1 MNRATIISC
10 AVVAAILFSL
20 CWAVDHYRSNALAY
34 KEQRDAAK
42 TKLSQATATINY
54 MQTRQ
59 RDVAALDTKYT
70 QELADAK
77 QTIEQLQ
84 HDVAAGDKRLHLN
97 ATCKPVRTA
106 ASAPGV
112 DDATGPGLTDSA
124 ERDYFRLRERIETS
138 NKQITGLQEYIRQQC
153 ANQAASIKALLNH

>member
-1 MNRATIISC
+1 MIATYI
-10 AVVAAILFSL
+10 VVALSLFGLS
-20 CWAVDHYRSNALAY
+20 WAVDHYRSNALAY
-34 KEQRDAAK
+34 KEQRDTAK
-42 TKLSQATATINY
+42 ATITG

-59 RDVAALDTKYT
+59 RDVAALDSKYT

-84 HDVAAGDKRLHLN
+84 RDVAAGDKRLRLN

-106 ASAPGV
+106 PGTAGV
-112 DDATGPGLTDSA
+112 DDVATPGLTDAA

-138 NKQITGLQEYIRQQC
+138 NKQIAGLQEYILEQC
-153 ANQAASIKALLNH
+153 LK